1 MSSNVDSAVPTLVI
15 DNRSE
20 TCSAGF
26 VGDEVPRA
34 VFPSVVGHPRH
45 QGAMASTG
53 QQEVYIGDEAQ
64 SKRGILTLKYPI
76 EHGIITSWDDMEKV
90 RKMLDTF

>member
-1 MSSNVDSAVPTLVI
+1 MSGNVDSAVPTLVI

-26 VGDEVPRA
+26 VGDDVPRA
-34 VFPSVVGHPRH
+34 VFPSVVGHPCH
-45 QGAMASTG
+45 WGGTVGTG

-64 SKRGILTLKYPI
+64 NKRGVLTLKYPV

-90 RKMLDTF
+90 RKMLDMF